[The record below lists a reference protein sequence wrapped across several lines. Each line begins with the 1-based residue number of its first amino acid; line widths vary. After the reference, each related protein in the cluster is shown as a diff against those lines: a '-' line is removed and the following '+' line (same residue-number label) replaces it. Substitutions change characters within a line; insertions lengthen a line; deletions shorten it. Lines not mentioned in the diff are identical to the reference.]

1 MPPSLALDD
10 LLSRESVAQLAQHT
24 YREHPNLV
32 AQLGTGQRS
41 VIIKWFGW
49 RSRIHYYLS
58 PTFPGRAMTSWIIA
72 QALEQMSARTPE
84 PLFVYS
90 RRHRGFIQE
99 NFLVTADITP
109 HQTLRSFLKSEISDT
124 LKEAAVTDLA
134 LSIARMHSGGIF
146 HRDLT
151 TANFLVTDNSE
162 VYIVDLNRA
171 RRRRRLAP
179 RTRLLD
185 LARLNFEAT
194 DPDLEARLVH
204 RFFEVYGRE
213 TTLASNWEAGYHRY
227 RGKLIG
233 QRRRKARLRGLAS
246 GK

>member
-1 MPPSLALDD
+1 M
-10 LLSRESVAQLAQHT
+10 
-24 YREHPNLV
+24 
-32 AQLGTGQRS
+32 AQLGTGEQS
-41 VIIKWFGW
+41 VVIKWFGW
-49 RSRIHYYLS
+49 RSPIHYYLS
-58 PTFPGRAMTSWIIA
+58 PTLHGRAMTSWTIA
-72 QALEQMSARTPE
+72 RALEQVSVRTPE

-90 RRHRGFIQE
+90 RRRRGFIQE
-99 NFLVTADITP
+99 NFLITANITP
-109 HQTLRSFLKSEISDT
+109 HQILRSFLKSEAFDT

-151 TANFLVTDNSE
+151 TANFLVTENSE

-171 RRRRRLAP
+171 RRWQRLAP

-185 LARLNFEAT
+185 LARLNFEAS
-194 DPDLEARLVH
+194 DPYLEARLTH

-213 TTLASNWEAGYHRY
+213 TAPVSDWETGYHRY
-227 RGKLIG
+227 REKLLG
-233 QRRRKARLRGLAS
+233 RRRRKARLRSLAN